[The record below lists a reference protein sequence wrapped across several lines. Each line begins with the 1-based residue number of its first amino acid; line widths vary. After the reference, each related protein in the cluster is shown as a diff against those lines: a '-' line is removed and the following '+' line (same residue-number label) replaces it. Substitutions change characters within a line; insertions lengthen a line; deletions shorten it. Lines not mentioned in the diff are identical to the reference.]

1 MSMHEHSKT
10 EDFRLSR
17 SKWIVLIAAIAI
29 YVALSRSIIIL
40 TYDPYDLGSDIY
52 IDIYIGFIPIPTI
65 YMLVQ
70 PILVLFIIKLAVVI
84 NLLVIINIASILIA
98 SYHLRAWK
106 LGMYV
111 AGISVL
117 STSGCCAG
125 PPLIFLIAPEL
136 SRFLGYGIWIYINL
150 AITSLLVLTLLKIK
164 LISKSIPSIS
174 SLT

>member
-1 MSMHEHSKT
+1 MHELSKT
-10 EDFRLSR
+10 EDFRLGR
-17 SKWIVLIAAIAI
+17 SKVFIAVITI
-29 YVALSRSIIIL
+29 YVALSRSIIIS
-40 TYDPYDLGSDIY
+40 TYDLDF
-52 IDIYIGFIPIPTI
+52 DIYIGFIPIPTI

-84 NLLVIINIASILIA
+84 NLLVIINIASILVA
-98 SYHLRAWK
+98 SHHLRAWK

-125 PPLIFLIAPEL
+125 PPLIFLIAPGL
-136 SRFLGYGIWIYINL
+136 SRLLGYGAWIYINL
-150 AITSLLVLTLLKIK
+150 AITSLLVLMSLKIK

-174 SLT
+174 GLT

>member
-1 MSMHEHSKT
+1 MRMHELSKT

-29 YVALSRSIIIL
+29 YVAFSRSIIIP
-40 TYDPYDLGSDIY
+40 TYDLGFDIY
-52 IDIYIGFIPIPTI
+52 LGFIPTLTI

-70 PILVLFIIKLAVVI
+70 PILVLYIIKLAVVI

-98 SYHLRAWK
+98 SYYLRAWK

-111 AGISVL
+111 AGISML

-136 SRFLGYGIWIYINL
+136 STLLGYGAWIYINL
-150 AITSLLVLTLLKIK
+150 AITSLLVLMSLKIK